1 MMDESALR
9 NCQWAKNR
17 VKMQNVRAAGV
28 YCHEDSIVKET
39 KVMKAL
45 RNVMVAV
52 LILLFP
58 YLIGCAG
65 PHRAASEGT
74 ELDCRVMDD
83 ISNAV
88 YEVVVPKPTTDS
100 LQYEKPLPMDLLPY
114 STRTDKYYPLGTAFA
129 ISPSEFV
136 SAAHVMN
143 LGSRSQFK
151 EIFLRDKEGKVYSI
165 EKVLKYSKNRDFIVF
180 SLHHAKA
187 RGFLPTNKSP
197 RLNQRVYAVGNAL
210 GEGIVIRDGLYT
222 SDTPEEEAGEW
233 KWIRFSAAASPGNSG
248 GPLLDHDGR
257 VIGIVLRK
265 SPSEN
270 LNYAVPILEVINANK
285 NVAVVQTRMRYI
297 LDNMDMT
304 KRETLRREITLPKT
318 YQELDSELNAM
329 MDQFSNKLLK
339 DLLAENG
346 GTIFPHGP
354 GSTRLFYKS
363 YNAVFPRLIVK
374 GKDGNWDAFYPN
386 RSREADLGNNGH
398 LTCGTLGSTT
408 FLYIHKPEG
417 IPLGT
422 FYGDSKLFMD
432 MILKGGDRYREV
444 GPENIKITS
453 MGRAFEDDRFT
464 DSYGRIWVVRTWLI
478 EYDDRKVVTF
488 SLPVPGGCIVMM
500 RTGRTGDVDRED
512 IPELKAL
519 SDFIYVSYYG
529 AFKEWQEFLGMKN
542 LLPSIFSTLDIHIE
556 KDKSFRFKSARLC
569 LSYGPEVMKI
579 SDKSG
584 FQLDFGYFQEKG
596 KAVWDINE
604 IIATEEKY
612 SQVGYAVSRM
622 MKPPKELGDQYQSN
636 WENMVERKFPY
647 DHSAYYKDKVT
658 IISTT
663 NCGDGQG
670 AKKEAFSSSVL
681 YTVGFIK
688 EGNVSQKEME
698 AKLEMFMRHLT
709 IYENSGENGDKTE
722 NREPKN

>member
-1 MMDESALR
+1 
-9 NCQWAKNR
+9 
-17 VKMQNVRAAGV
+17 
-28 YCHEDSIVKET
+28 
-39 KVMKAL
+39 
-45 RNVMVAV
+45 MVAV

-386 RSREADLGNNGH
+386 RTREADLGNNGH

-464 DSYGRIWVVRTWLI
+464 DSYGRIWMVRTWLI

-556 KDKSFRFKSARLC
+556 KNKSFRFKSARLC

-647 DHSAYYKDKVT
+647 DRSAYYKDKVT

>member
-1 MMDESALR
+1 M
-9 NCQWAKNR
+9 
-17 VKMQNVRAAGV
+17 
-28 YCHEDSIVKET
+28 KET

>member
-1 MMDESALR
+1 
-9 NCQWAKNR
+9 
-17 VKMQNVRAAGV
+17 
-28 YCHEDSIVKET
+28 
-39 KVMKAL
+39 MKAL
-45 RNVMVAV
+45 RDVLFVV
-52 LILLFP
+52 LILVFP

-65 PHRAASEGT
+65 PHKAVSQGT
-74 ELDCRVMDD
+74 ELDCGVMDA

-88 YEVVVPKPTTDS
+88 YEVVVPKPTIDS

-114 STRTDKYYPLGTAFA
+114 LVRTDKYYSVGTAFA

-143 LGSRSQFK
+143 LGGGSQFN
-151 EIFLRDKEGKVYSI
+151 EIFLRDKEGKVYPI
-165 EKVLKYSKNRDFIVF
+165 GKVLKYSKDRDFIVF
-180 SLHHAKA
+180 SLQNATAK
-187 RGFLPTNKSP
+187 GFLPTNMSP
-197 RLNQRVYAVGNAL
+197 RLNQKVYAVGNAL

-248 GPLLDHDGR
+248 GPLLDRNGR

-265 SPSEN
+265 SPNEN
-270 LNYAVPILEVINANK
+270 LNYAVPMREVIHASE
-285 NVAVVQTRMRYI
+285 NVAVIQSKMRYI

-304 KRETLRREITLPKT
+304 KRETLRKEITLPKT
-318 YQELDSELNAM
+318 YHELDSELNAI

-339 DLLAENG
+339 DLLAENRD
-346 GTIFPHGP
+346 TIFPHGP

-363 YNAVFPRLIVK
+363 YNAVFPRLIMK

-386 RSREADLGNNGH
+386 GTREAELGNNGR
-398 LTCGTLGSTT
+398 LSYGTLGSTT
-408 FLYIHKPEG
+408 FLYIHKPEDV
-417 IPLGT
+417 PLET

-432 MILKGGDRYREV
+432 TILKGGNRYREV
-444 GPENIKITS
+444 GPESIKITS
-453 MGRAFEDDRFT
+453 MGPAFEDDRFT
-464 DSYGRIWVVRTWLI
+464 DFYGRIWMVRTWLV

-500 RTGRTGDVDRED
+500 RTGRTGDVNRED
-512 IPELKAL
+512 IPELKVL

-529 AFKEWQEFLGMKN
+529 TFKEWQELLSIKN

-556 KDKSFRFKSARLC
+556 KDKIFRYKSARLC

-579 SDKSG
+579 SDKSS
-584 FQLDFGYFQEKG
+584 FQLDFGYFRERDKT
-596 KAVWDINE
+596 VWDIDE
-604 IIATEEKY
+604 IITIEEKY
-612 SQVGYAVSRM
+612 NQVGYAVSRI

-647 DHSAYYKDKVT
+647 DRSAYHKDKVT
-658 IISTT
+658 LISTT
-663 NCGDGQG
+663 NSGGGQG
-670 AKKEAFSSSVL
+670 AKKEAPVGSVL
-681 YTVGFIK
+681 YTIGFIK

-698 AKLEMFMRHLT
+698 AKLEMFMHHLT
-709 IYENSGENGDKTE
+709 IYENTGESGKKTE
-722 NREPKN
+722 DPVPKGDRISSF

>member
-1 MMDESALR
+1 
-9 NCQWAKNR
+9 
-17 VKMQNVRAAGV
+17 MQNVRAAGV
-28 YCHEDSIVKET
+28 HGREDSIAKET

-58 YLIGCAG
+58 YWIGCAG
-65 PHRAASEGT
+65 PHGVASEGT

-143 LGSRSQFK
+143 LGGRSQFK

-248 GPLLDHDGR
+248 GPLLDHNGR

-265 SPSEN
+265 SANEN

-304 KRETLRREITLPKT
+304 KRETLRREIILPKT

-339 DLLAENG
+339 DLLAENRD
-346 GTIFPHGP
+346 TIFPHGP

-363 YNAVFPRLIVK
+363 YNAVFPRLIMK

-386 RSREADLGNNGH
+386 RTREADLGNNGR
-398 LTCGTLGSTT
+398 LTYGTLGSTT

-417 IPLGT
+417 IPLET

-432 MILKGGDRYREV
+432 MILRGGDRYREV

-464 DSYGRIWVVRTWLI
+464 DSYGRIWMVRTWLI

-512 IPELKAL
+512 IPELKVL

-529 AFKEWQEFLGMKN
+529 AFKEWQEFLSMKN
-542 LLPSIFSTLDIHIE
+542 LLPSLFSTLDIHIE
-556 KDKSFRFKSARLC
+556 KEKIFRYKSARLC
-569 LSYGPEVMKI
+569 LSYGPEIMKI
-579 SDKSG
+579 SDKSS
-584 FQLDFGYFQEKG
+584 FELDFGYFKEKG
-596 KAVWDINE
+596 KAVWDING
-604 IIATEEKY
+604 IITIEEKY
-612 SQVGYAVSRM
+612 NQVGYAVSRM

-636 WENMVERKFPY
+636 WENMVKRKFPY
-647 DHSAYYKDKVT
+647 DRCAYYKDKVT
-658 IISTT
+658 MISTT
-663 NCGDGQG
+663 NDGGGQG
-670 AKKEAFSSSVL
+670 VKKEGPSGSVL

-688 EGNVSQKEME
+688 EGNISQKEME

-709 IYENSGENGDKTE
+709 VDEDSEENGDKTE
-722 NREPKN
+722 NPEPKN

>member
-1 MMDESALR
+1 MDAI
-9 NCQWAKNR
+9 C
-17 VKMQNVRAAGV
+17 
-28 YCHEDSIVKET
+28 
-39 KVMKAL
+39 
-45 RNVMVAV
+45 
-52 LILLFP
+52 
-58 YLIGCAG
+58 
-65 PHRAASEGT
+65 
-74 ELDCRVMDD
+74 
-83 ISNAV
+83 NAV
-88 YEVVVPKPTTDS
+88 YEVVAPKPTNDS

-114 STRTDKYYPLGTAFA
+114 SVRTDKYYPVGTAFA

-143 LGSRSQFK
+143 LGGRSQFK

-187 RGFLPTNKSP
+187 KGFLPTNMNP
-197 RLNQRVYAVGNAL
+197 RLNQKVYAVGNAL
-210 GEGIVIRDGLYT
+210 GEGIVVRDGLYT

-248 GPLLDHDGR
+248 GPLLDHNGR

-265 SPSEN
+265 SPNEN

-285 NVAVVQTRMRYI
+285 NVAVVQTKMRYI

-304 KRETLRREITLPKT
+304 KRETLRREIALPKT

-339 DLLAENG
+339 DLLAENRD
-346 GTIFPHGP
+346 TIFPYGP

-363 YNAVFPRLIVK
+363 YNTIFPRLIMK

-386 RSREADLGNNGH
+386 RTREADLGNNGH
-398 LTCGTLGSTT
+398 LTYGTLGSTT

-417 IPLGT
+417 IPLET

-432 MILKGGDRYREV
+432 MILKGGDRYREI

-453 MGRAFEDDRFT
+453 MGRAFEDDRFA
-464 DSYGRIWVVRTWLI
+464 DSYGRIWMVRTWLI

-500 RTGRTGDVDRED
+500 RTGRSGDVDRED
-512 IPELKAL
+512 IPELKVL

-529 AFKEWQEFLGMKN
+529 AFKEWQEFLSMKN

-556 KDKSFRFKSARLC
+556 KDKIFRYKSTRLC
-569 LSYGPEVMKI
+569 LSYGPEIMKI
-579 SDKSG
+579 SDKSS
-584 FQLDFGYFQEKG
+584 FELDFGYFKEKG
-596 KAVWDINE
+596 KTVWDINE
-604 IIATEEKY
+604 IMVIEEKY
-612 SQVGYAVSRM
+612 NQVGYAVSRM

-647 DHSAYYKDKVT
+647 DRSAYFKDKVT

-663 NCGDGQG
+663 NNGGGQG
-670 AKKEAFSSSVL
+670 AKKGTPSGSVL
-681 YTVGFIK
+681 YTIGFIK
-688 EGNVSQKEME
+688 EGNISQKEME
-698 AKLEMFMRHLT
+698 AKLEMFMRHLI
-709 IYENSGENGDKTE
+709 IYENTAENGDRTE
-722 NREPKN
+722 NPVPKS